1 MDLLA
6 FQCFAEKRVKGNV
19 QIFRGLPGLKIKGLI
34 ENQIEQHQ
42 WITRLPQQG
51 AAGQR
56 RDSGGREGEVEGVS
70 QTSDGRE
77 AFSFN
82 VAGFSFQSGIF
93 KAANVSFVNP
103 DGTARRN
110 SNQKSAS
117 QALGSKYI

>member
-1 MDLLA
+1 M
-6 FQCFAEKRVKGNV
+6 
-19 QIFRGLPGLKIKGLI
+19 
-34 ENQIEQHQ
+34 
-42 WITRLPQQG
+42 
-51 AAGQR
+51 
-56 RDSGGREGEVEGVS
+56 S

-93 KAANVSFVNP
+93 KAAKLSLMNP
-103 DGTARRN
+103 EGTARHN